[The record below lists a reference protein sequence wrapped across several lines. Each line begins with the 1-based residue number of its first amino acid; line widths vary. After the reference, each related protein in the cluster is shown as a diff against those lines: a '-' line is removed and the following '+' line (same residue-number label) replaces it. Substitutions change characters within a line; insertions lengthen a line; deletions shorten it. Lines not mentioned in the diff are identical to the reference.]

1 VDLPV
6 ASLLPGRLKEP
17 IVRDESSQEHV
28 ASYGSLALVWAA
40 LVLLTLVLVAVSTW
54 LGGAAAVVA
63 MLLITPT
70 KASIVSYFFM
80 DLREAGSTIRKMVFA
95 VLGTLVVFIGLL
107 FSDYLYR

>member
-1 VDLPV
+1 M
-6 ASLLPGRLKEP
+6 EP
-17 IVRDESSQEHV
+17 IVRDESNQEHV
-28 ASYGSLALVWAA
+28 TGYAA
-40 LVLLTLVLVAVSTW
+40 LVLIWTALVALTLVLVAASTW

-80 DLREAGSTIRKMVFA
+80 DLRQAGTTIRNMVFV
-95 VLGTLVVFIGLL
+95 VLGTLVVFIGLF

>member
-1 VDLPV
+1 M
-6 ASLLPGRLKEP
+6 EP
-17 IVRDESSQEHV
+17 SVRDEPNEEHI
-28 ASYGSLALVWAA
+28 AGYGSLILVWAA
-40 LVLLTLVLVAVSTW
+40 LVALTFGLVAVSAW

-80 DLREAGSTIRKMVFA
+80 DLREAGTTIRNMVFA
-95 VLGTLVVFIGLL
+95 VVGTLVVFIGLL